1 MALKKRTMMQEI
13 TIWHNPKCLKSREAI
28 AILNASGCE
37 SKIVKYLETSQNT
50 QEIKKVMKMLGI
62 NARELMR
69 TKEELYKELKLGEEQ
84 NEERLIEAMVQNPKL
99 IERPLIIKGNKA
111 IIGRPPS
118 LIVDFLK

>member
-1 MALKKRTMMQEI
+1 MQEI